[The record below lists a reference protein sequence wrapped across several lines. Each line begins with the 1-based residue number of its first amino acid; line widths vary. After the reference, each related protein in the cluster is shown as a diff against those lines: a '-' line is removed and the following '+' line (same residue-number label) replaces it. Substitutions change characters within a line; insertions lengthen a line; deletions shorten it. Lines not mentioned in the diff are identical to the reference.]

1 MFYFQ
6 CCGFTDD
13 GSDVASGQ
21 SGHYHEENPGQ
32 YHEVNPGQYSEVNP
46 GQYHEVNPG
55 QYHEVNPGII
65 IKLFVG

>member
-21 SGHYHEENPGQ
+21 WGHYHDEWKRKQLNDDG
-32 YHEVNPGQYSEVNP
+32 
-46 GQYHEVNPG
+46 
-55 QYHEVNPGII
+55 
-65 IKLFVG
+65 VGVKTRMAL